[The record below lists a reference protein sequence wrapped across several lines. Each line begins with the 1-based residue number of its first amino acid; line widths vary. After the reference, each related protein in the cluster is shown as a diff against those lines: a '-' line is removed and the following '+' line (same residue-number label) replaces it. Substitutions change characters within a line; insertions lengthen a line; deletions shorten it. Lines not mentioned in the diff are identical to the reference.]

1 MWGAIPTFTKNKGG
15 DLRVQPIKTQ
25 QPTFGWKIN
34 QQISH
39 YGNNMMKS
47 TEYYRDNGLKL
58 LVVDSFRNGKQVTK
72 TKELYNNKWQ
82 LLKCKVIEFVN
93 GKKDKSYYI

>member
-1 MWGAIPTFTKNKGG
+1 MKTN
-15 DLRVQPIKTQ
+15 PISQK
-25 QPTFGWKIN
+25 PTFGWKIN

-39 YGNNMMKS
+39 YGSNMMKS

-58 LVVDSFRNGKQVTK
+58 LVVDSFRNGKQVAK